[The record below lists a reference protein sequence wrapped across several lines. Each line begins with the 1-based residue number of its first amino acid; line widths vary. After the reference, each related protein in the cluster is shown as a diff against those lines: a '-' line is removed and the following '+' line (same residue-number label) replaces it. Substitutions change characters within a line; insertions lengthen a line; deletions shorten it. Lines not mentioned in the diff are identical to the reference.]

1 MIVARN
7 PPLYLWH
14 IFTVK
19 PLAAVSIVLCLATIL
34 SCVMLERKRPHQGAD
49 RFLIAFL
56 GLLSV
61 YQAIRILHAAGI
73 VKLAVNVKMDDAIDL
88 SVAGFYLL
96 ATIILRFATVN
107 HLDAESAMRL
117 VRAAPPRSQLR
128 NPEVERDLERLS
140 WALPRVS
147 DGAFKL
153 YAYLCL
159 RQDPSSGRSAITSAD
174 VRLQLGKSK
183 SELDGYLSELE
194 ETGAVSITRE
204 GPNVGINI
212 VTQPRQASLSTTG
225 DHVAVTAMP
234 QSVA

>member
-1 MIVARN
+1 M
-7 PPLYLWH
+7 
-14 IFTVK
+14 
-19 PLAAVSIVLCLATIL
+19 
-34 SCVMLERKRPHQGAD
+34 
-49 RFLIAFL
+49 
-56 GLLSV
+56 
-61 YQAIRILHAAGI
+61 
-73 VKLAVNVKMDDAIDL
+73 KLAVNAKLDDAIDL

-96 ATIILRFATVN
+96 ATVILRFATVN

-159 RQDPSSGRSAITSAD
+159 RQDQSKSSISSAD
-174 VRLQLGKSK
+174 VRLKLGKSK
-183 SELDGYLSELE
+183 LELDGYLSELE
-194 ETGAVSITRE
+194 EAGAVSIMRE

-212 VTQPRQASLSTTG
+212 VPQPRQASLSTTG
-225 DHVAVTAMP
+225 DHVAVGAMP